1 MAIQGELSPQEQEI
15 VDFFDTSGVYA
26 DPLSAEKAVKAAQ
39 KMYDKAQVE
48 VDKAPTGSPQV
59 GQALRR
65 RDLALLQLLRAKA
78 FRTVVANNYTSGLTG
93 EAFSQTAKKEQALV
107 DLHKGDATDYLTF
120 ATTLSGEIKAQVGP
134 VQQYRQAESTTS
146 AIALATTEPT
156 KTNVPPKARPAAGA
170 VGQTVAGQP
179 AAPSQQPSSAAQFRQ
194 AETAAGQPT
203 SETTAKVQ
211 AMLPGIRATRKKQ
224 EAAAAARSGGTVD
237 TVGAIPPS
245 TAAEAGVAGKD
256 KRPWQKI
263 IQQEFGAYAAY
274 IGIDPVVDKA
284 LGQLARQEID
294 GTRFD
299 AMVRSSQWW
308 KNTNDFIRQWDLK
321 ERTAGSTAPKEI
333 TDRVQM
339 MRDYA
344 LAEFGVSLPPES
356 VQSFAR
362 ESLRQGMQDAVWKN
376 GVGSII
382 VKGDNL
388 GAIDQLRSGSV
399 GQTLRKI
406 NADYGYDAS
415 PDFINKSIS
424 NVVTGTMTT
433 ASYRDEVLKQVKA
446 LYGQDVGQLLDQG
459 YTIKDVAT
467 PYMNVAEKTLEVD
480 RVDFSDPKF
489 RAALDFTDQSG
500 NRRRMTLAE
509 WESRLRSDS
518 QYGWSKTDQAKNLAR
533 EAASTILKAFGKVQ

>member
-1 MAIQGELSPQEQEI
+1 MA
-15 VDFFDTSGVYA
+15 
-26 DPLSAEKAVKAAQ
+26 
-39 KMYDKAQVE
+39 
-48 VDKAPTGSPQV
+48 
-59 GQALRR
+59 
-65 RDLALLQLLRAKA
+65 
-78 FRTVVANNYTSGLTG
+78 
-93 EAFSQTAKKEQALV
+93 EA
-107 DLHKGDATDYLTF
+107 
-120 ATTLSGEIKAQVGP
+120 
-134 VQQYRQAESTTS
+134 
-146 AIALATTEPT
+146 
-156 KTNVPPKARPAAGA
+156 
-170 VGQTVAGQP
+170 
-179 AAPSQQPSSAAQFRQ
+179 
-194 AETAAGQPT
+194 AAGQPT
-203 SETTAKVQ
+203 AATMAKVEKMKP
-211 AMLPGIRATRKKQ
+211 AARATRKTTT
-224 EAAAAARSGGTVD
+224 GGGVD
-237 TVGAIPPS
+237 TTGAIPPS
-245 TAAEAGVAGKD
+245 TAAEAGAAGKD

-333 TDRVQM
+333 ADRVQM

-459 YTIKDVAT
+459 YTISDVAQ
-467 PYMNVAEKTLEVD
+467 PYMNVAAKTLEVD

>member
-15 VDFFDTSGVYA
+15 VDFFDTAGVYA

-39 KMYDKAQVE
+39 KMFDKAQVE
-48 VDKAPTGSPQV
+48 VDKAPFGSPQV

-65 RDLALLQLLRAKA
+65 RDLALVQLLRAKA

-93 EAFSQTAKKEQALV
+93 EAFGQTAKKEQALV
-107 DLHKGDATDYLTF
+107 NQHKGDATDYLTF
-120 ATTLSGEIKAQVGP
+120 ATTLSDEIKAQSGP
-134 VQQYRQAESTTS
+134 VQQYRQSESTTS

-156 KTNVPPKARPAAGA
+156 KTAAQPKAKPAAGA
-170 VGQTVAGQP
+170 VGQTVDVGQPTPTGQP
-179 AAPSQQPSSAAQFRQ
+179 ASAGQFRM
-194 AETAAGQPT
+194 AEAAAGQPT
-203 SETTAKVQ
+203 AATMAKVEKMKP
-211 AMLPGIRATRKKQ
+211 AARATRKTTT
-224 EAAAAARSGGTVD
+224 GGGVD
-237 TVGAIPPS
+237 TTGAIPPS
-245 TAAEAGVAGKD
+245 IAAEAGAAGKD

-333 TDRVQM
+333 ADRVQM

-424 NVVTGTMTT
+424 NVVTGAMTT

-459 YTIKDVAT
+459 YTISDVAQ
-467 PYMNVAEKTLEVD
+467 PYMNVAAKTLEVD

>member
-39 KMYDKAQVE
+39 KMFDKAQVE

-134 VQQYRQAESTTS
+134 VQQYRQAESTTP

-170 VGQTVAGQP
+170 VGQTVGVGQPTPTGQPTSAGQ
-179 AAPSQQPSSAAQFRQ
+179 FRM
-194 AETAAGQPT
+194 AEAAAGQPT
-203 SETTAKVQ
+203 AATMAKVEKMKP
-211 AMLPGIRATRKKQ
+211 AARATRKTTT
-224 EAAAAARSGGTVD
+224 GGGVD
-237 TVGAIPPS
+237 TTGAIPPS
-245 TAAEAGVAGKD
+245 TAAEAGAAGKD

-274 IGIDPVVDKA
+274 IGIDPTVDKA
-284 LGQLARQEID
+284 LEKFAKGEID

-299 AMVRSSQWW
+299 AIVRSSQWW
-308 KNTNDFIRQWDLK
+308 KNTNEFIRQWDLK

-333 TDRVQM
+333 ADRVQQ

-356 VQSFAR
+356 VQAFAR
-362 ESLRQGMQDAVWKN
+362 ESLRQGMQDPIWQN

-399 GQTLRKI
+399 GQKLRKI

-459 YTIKDVAT
+459 YTISDVAQ
-467 PYMNVAEKTLEVD
+467 PYMNVAAKTLEVD
-480 RVDFSDPKF
+480 RVDFADPKF
-489 RAALDFTDQSG
+489 RAALNFKDPNGIQ
-500 NRRRMTLAE
+500 RRMTLSE
-509 WESRLRSDS
+509 WEKTLRTDPAYGWEYTDSARGQARRAVDTILRS
-518 QYGWSKTDQAKNLAR
+518 
-533 EAASTILKAFGKVQ
+533 FGKVR

>member
-39 KMYDKAQVE
+39 KMFDKAQVE
-48 VDKAPTGSPQV
+48 VDKAPFGSPQV

-65 RDLALLQLLRAKA
+65 RDLALVQLLRAKA

-93 EAFSQTAKKEQALV
+93 EAFGQTAKKEQALV
-107 DLHKGDATDYLTF
+107 NQHKGDATDYLTF
-120 ATTLSGEIKAQVGP
+120 ATTLSDEIKAQSGP
-134 VQQYRQAESTTS
+134 VQQYRQPESTTS

-156 KTNVPPKARPAAGA
+156 KTAAQPKAKPAAGA
-170 VGQTVAGQP
+170 VGQTVDVGQPTPTGQP
-179 AAPSQQPSSAAQFRQ
+179 ASAGQFRM
-194 AETAAGQPT
+194 AEAAAGQPT
-203 SETTAKVQ
+203 AATMAKVEKMKP
-211 AMLPGIRATRKKQ
+211 AARATRKTTT
-224 EAAAAARSGGTVD
+224 GGGVD
-237 TVGAIPPS
+237 TTGAIPPS
-245 TAAEAGVAGKD
+245 TAAEAGAAGKD

-274 IGIDPVVDKA
+274 IGIDPTVDRA
-284 LGQLARQEID
+284 LGQLARGEID

-299 AMVRSSQWW
+299 AMIRSSQWW
-308 KNTNDFIRQWDLK
+308 KNTNSFIREWDIK
-321 ERTAGSTAPKEI
+321 ERTAGSNAQKEI
-333 TDRVQM
+333 ADRVQQ

-344 LAEFGVSLPPES
+344 LAQFGVSLSPES

-362 ESLRQGMQDAVWKN
+362 ESLRQGMVDQTWQN

-406 NADYGYDAS
+406 NGDYGYDAS
-415 PDFINKSIS
+415 TDFLNKSIS

-459 YTIKDVAT
+459 YTIKDVAQ
-467 PYMNVAEKTLEVD
+467 PYMNLAARTLEMDQVD
-480 RVDFSDPKF
+480 LTDPKF
-489 RAALDFTDQSG
+489 REALDFTDASG
-500 NRRRMTLAE
+500 NRRRMTLGE
-509 WESRLRSDS
+509 WESRLRTDPK
-518 QYGWSKTDQAKNLAR
+518 YGWSKTSQAKNLAQ
-533 EAASTILKAFGKVQ
+533 EAASTILRAFGKVQ